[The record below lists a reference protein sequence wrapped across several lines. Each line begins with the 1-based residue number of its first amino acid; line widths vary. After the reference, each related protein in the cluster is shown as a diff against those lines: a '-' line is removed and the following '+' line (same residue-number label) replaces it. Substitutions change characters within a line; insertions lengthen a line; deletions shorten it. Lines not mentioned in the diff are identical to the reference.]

1 MSSYR
6 SWGRPSYRNY
16 GGGGL
21 SWGYRPT
28 PVVKQ
33 LLILNTAIFIAL
45 ALLSIFAPDL
55 AKATVV
61 LFGVVPVDTVFSL
74 RLWQPLTYLFLHSG
88 FWHLFFN
95 MFALWMFGTP
105 LERDWGGRRFLR
117 YYLLTGIGAGVLNVA
132 VSLIWGGPAATIPTI
147 GASGAIY
154 GLLLAFGLLYPRQP
168 IFIWFVLPVPAWIF
182 VAIYGGI
189 TLLSALQGPG
199 SGISHISHLGGMIFG
214 LVYLRGGWLY
224 YRTRRGY
231 NEWRLRQAREKFEV
245 YMQEK
250 DEEEGRREPPRWV
263 N

>member
-74 RLWQPLTYLFLHSG
+74 RLWQPLTYLFLHS
-88 FWHLFFN
+88 
-95 MFALWMFGTP
+95 
-105 LERDWGGRRFLR
+105 
-117 YYLLTGIGAGVLNVA
+117 
-132 VSLIWGGPAATIPTI
+132 
-147 GASGAIY
+147 
-154 GLLLAFGLLYPRQP
+154 
-168 IFIWFVLPVPAWIF
+168 
-182 VAIYGGI
+182 
-189 TLLSALQGPG
+189 
-199 SGISHISHLGGMIFG
+199 
-214 LVYLRGGWLY
+214 
-224 YRTRRGY
+224 
-231 NEWRLRQAREKFEV
+231 
-245 YMQEK
+245 
-250 DEEEGRREPPRWV
+250 
-263 N
+263 